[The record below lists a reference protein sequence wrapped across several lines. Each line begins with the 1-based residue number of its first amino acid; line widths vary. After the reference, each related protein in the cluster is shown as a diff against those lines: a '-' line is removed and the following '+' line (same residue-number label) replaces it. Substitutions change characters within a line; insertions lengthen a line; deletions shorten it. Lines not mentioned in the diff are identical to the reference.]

1 MIFSS
6 TSNLILACMGVLPQP
21 MLRNYMKHYMR
32 TCKNLGVSLLLS
44 LFFLTA
50 SGQGQPHTAQD
61 LEVIRAALPQDQLE
75 KPH

>member
-1 MIFSS
+1 
-6 TSNLILACMGVLPQP
+6 MGVLPQP